1 MDTHK
6 LLEKA
11 TCDFYAALRAHDQAT
26 LRMGK
31 QYSDPDI
38 VSMIKRVRQFDCLV
52 KIGAFNF
59 SPVQV
64 IPENNKEA
72 HYE

>member
-6 LLEKA
+6 LLKKA
-11 TCDFYAALRAHDQAT
+11 TADFYAALRAHDQAT

-31 QYSDPDI
+31 HYSDPDV
-38 VSMIKRVRQFDCLV
+38 VSMIKRVRQFNYLV

-59 SPVQV
+59 TPVEV
-64 IPENNKEA
+64 ILENNKEA